1 MLGRVQGTLIQESDV
16 SDVSESITG
25 ANIKPGPSHSSGL
38 VWVDGSARYWQEESS
53 LGAPLHCPAPLKI
66 GQGDPRMI
74 IGQGSGEGDSG
85 IQGAAKRW
93 IPPCWRARAAPVAWL
108 TPLFQWMGGTPALLM
123 SWSISPDP
131 GEETAPF
138 LLVTLP

>member
-66 GQGDPRMI
+66 GGPSDDHWTRQWRRGQWDTGSCQVVDPSLLETL
-74 IGQGSGEGDSG
+74 GCTCG
-85 IQGAAKRW
+85 
-93 IPPCWRARAAPVAWL
+93 
-108 TPLFQWMGGTPALLM
+108 PAHATVSVDGWDTCSAYELEHKPR
-123 SWSISPDP
+123 SW
-131 GEETAPF
+131 
-138 LLVTLP
+138 